1 MDAIQD
7 FVLLV
12 EDGEDRVTV
21 EIGKQT
27 ENLDLSDRFLLS
39 DYILEAHQLI
49 DVSLTELPVQAKER
63 EPPIIIHLSL
73 QPVPILRHVIVI
85 SSRAFIDVA
94 PDPQV
99 IAMIARLFHVFG
111 ELLELKSGVDVLFR
125 VKDQIDT

>member
-27 ENLDLSDRFLLS
+27 ENLDLSDGLLLS

-49 DVSLTELPVQAKER
+49 DVSLTELSIQAKER

-94 PDPQV
+94 PDLQV
-99 IAMIARLFHVFG
+99 IAMIARLFHAFG

>member
-27 ENLDLSDRFLLS
+27 ENLDLSDRLLLS

-49 DVSLTELPVQAKER
+49 DVSLAELPVQAKER

-94 PDPQV
+94 PDLQV
-99 IAMIARLFHVFG
+99 IAMIARLFHAFG